1 MSKTGDVTALP
12 RSGPEESPETA
23 SFVPFWLISA
33 DVGRDEASTLSRRIL
48 GRNAAREAT
57 APDLTLLFDARCVLT
72 TRPDIGLRSCFAPAS
87 HWIWASPGR
96 GGEGPRHILVRP
108 AEGRVVIRQGERRIA
123 LRPREAAA
131 LALDSPAE
139 FVLAQPG
146 RIDVIELDAGLLPLL
161 GEEPAALMRVIPRS
175 NPGLQALAH
184 YGALLLRGLLPL
196 NSAELQALA
205 KVHVHAL
212 VGAALSDLE
221 SSAPVAATDRRAG
234 RLAAIKADIEA
245 RLDRRDLG
253 VEMIATLH
261 GVSARVVQKLFEG
274 EGRTFSDY
282 VLERRL
288 DRAWH
293 RLVTADGAGLTI
305 SAVAYEVGFGD
316 LSYFNRCFRKRF
328 GRQPSQVRAQ
338 AVNGEVEA

>member
-1 MSKTGDVTALP
+1 VSKTGDVAAATRPGRDGGSEA
-12 RSGPEESPETA
+12 RN
-23 SFVPFWLISA
+23 FVPFWLVSA

-48 GRNAAREAT
+48 GRNVAREAA
-57 APDLTLLFDARCVLT
+57 APDLPLPFAARCVLT

-87 HWIWASPGR
+87 HWIWPPNGI
-96 GGEGPRHILVRP
+96 GEGARYILVRP
-108 AEGRVVIRQGERRIA
+108 AEGRVVIRQGDRRIA
-123 LRPREAAA
+123 LRAREAAA
-131 LALDSPAE
+131 LAIDQAAE

-146 RIDVIELDAGLLPLL
+146 RIDVIELDPALLPSLLDDAGL
-161 GEEPAALMRVIPRS
+161 MQVIPRS

-205 KVHVHAL
+205 KAHVHDL
-212 VGAALSDLE
+212 IGAAFADRE
-221 SSAPVAATDRRAG
+221 PVAPAAMADRRAG

-245 RLDRRDLG
+245 RLERRELG
-253 VEMIATLH
+253 VEMIASLH
-261 GVSARVVQKLFEG
+261 GVSARVVQKLFET

-293 RLVTADGAGLTI
+293 RLVTAEAAELTI

-328 GRQPSQVRAQ
+328 GRPPSQVKAQ
-338 AVNGEVEA
+338 AVSDEG

>member
-1 MSKTGDVTALP
+1 MSKTGDVAVATRLGLEAA
-12 RSGPEESPETA
+12 PETRN
-23 SFVPFWLISA
+23 FVPFWLVSA

-48 GRNAAREAT
+48 GRNVAREAA
-57 APDLTLLFDARCVLT
+57 APDLPLPFDARCVLT

-87 HWIWASPGR
+87 HWIWQPER
-96 GGEGPRHILVRP
+96 GEKGARYILIRP
-108 AEGRVVIRQGERRIA
+108 AEARVVIRQGDRRIA
-123 LRPREAAA
+123 LRAREAAA
-131 LALDSPAE
+131 LALDQPTE

-146 RIDVIELDAGLLPLL
+146 RIDVIELDATLLPLL
-161 GEEPAALMRVIPRS
+161 AGEAGGLMQVIPRS

-196 NSAELQALA
+196 NSTELQALA
-205 KVHVHAL
+205 KGHVHDL
-212 VGAALSDLE
+212 IGAALSDRE
-221 SSAPVAATDRRAG
+221 PAAPAAMADRRAG

-245 RLDRRDLG
+245 RLERRELG

-261 GVSARVVQKLFEG
+261 GISARVVQKLFEA

-293 RLVTADGAGLTI
+293 RLVTAEGAALTI

-328 GRQPSQVRAQ
+328 GRPPSQIKAQ
-338 AVNGEVEA
+338 AVSGEG

>member
-1 MSKTGDVTALP
+1 VSKTGDVAVATRLGREAA
-12 RSGPEESPETA
+12 PEA
-23 SFVPFWLISA
+23 RNFVPFWLVSA
-33 DVGRDEASTLSRRIL
+33 DVGRDEASTLSQRIL
-48 GRNAAREAT
+48 GRTVAREAA
-57 APDLTLLFDARCVLT
+57 APDLPLPFAARCVLT

-87 HWIWASPGR
+87 HWIWQPEG
-96 GGEGPRHILVRP
+96 GGEGACYILIRP
-108 AEGRVVIRQGERRIA
+108 AEERVVIRQGERRIA
-123 LRPREAAA
+123 LRAREAAVF
-131 LALDSPAE
+131 ALDQPTE

-146 RIDVIELDAGLLPLL
+146 RIDVIELDAALLTSLVGNAGLMQ
-161 GEEPAALMRVIPRS
+161 AIPRS

-205 KVHVHAL
+205 KAHIHDL
-212 VGAALSDLE
+212 IGAALSDRE
-221 SSAPVAATDRRAG
+221 PAAPAAMADKRAG

-245 RLDRRDLG
+245 RLERRELG

-261 GVSARVVQKLFEG
+261 GVSARVVQKLFET

-293 RLVTADGAGLTI
+293 RLVTAEGAALTI
-305 SAVAYEVGFGD
+305 STVAYEVGFGD

-328 GRQPSQVRAQ
+328 GRAPSQVKAQ
-338 AVNGEVEA
+338 AVSGET

>member
-1 MSKTGDVTALP
+1 MSKTGDVAVATRLGREAA
-12 RSGPEESPETA
+12 PEA
-23 SFVPFWLISA
+23 RNFVPFWLVSA
-33 DVGRDEASTLSRRIL
+33 DVGRDEASTLSQRIL
-48 GRNAAREAT
+48 GRTVAREAA
-57 APDLTLLFDARCVLT
+57 APDLPLPFAARCVLT

-87 HWIWASPGR
+87 HWIWPPERREEGAS
-96 GGEGPRHILVRP
+96 HILVRP
-108 AEGRVVIRQGERRIA
+108 AEGRVVIRQGDRRIA
-123 LRPREAAA
+123 LRAREAAVF
-131 LALDSPAE
+131 ALDQPTE

-146 RIDVIELDAGLLPLL
+146 RIDVIELDAALLTSLVGNAGL
-161 GEEPAALMRVIPRS
+161 MQVIPRS

-205 KVHVHAL
+205 KAHIHDL
-212 VGAALSDLE
+212 IGAALSDRE
-221 SSAPVAATDRRAG
+221 PATPAAMADRRAG

-245 RLDRRDLG
+245 RLERRELG

-261 GVSARVVQKLFEG
+261 GVSARVVQKLFET

-293 RLVTADGAGLTI
+293 RLVTAEGAALTI
-305 SAVAYEVGFGD
+305 STVAYEVGFGD

-328 GRQPSQVRAQ
+328 GRAPSQIKAQ
-338 AVNGEVEA
+338 AVSGET

>member
-1 MSKTGDVTALP
+1 MAVATRPGREAAPDA
-12 RSGPEESPETA
+12 RN
-23 SFVPFWLISA
+23 FVPFWLVSA

-48 GRNAAREAT
+48 GRNVAREAA
-57 APDLTLLFDARCVLT
+57 APDLPLPFAARCVLT

-87 HWIWASPGR
+87 HWIWPPEGA
-96 GGEGPRHILVRP
+96 GEGTRHGLVRP
-108 AEGRVVIRQGERRIA
+108 AEGRIVVGQGDRRIA
-123 LRPREAAA
+123 LRAREAAVF
-131 LALDSPAE
+131 ALDRPTE

-146 RIDVIELDAGLLPLL
+146 RIDVIELDSALLPSLRGDAGL
-161 GEEPAALMRVIPRS
+161 MQVIPRS

-205 KVHVHAL
+205 KAHVHDLIA
-212 VGAALSDLE
+212 AALADRE
-221 SSAPVAATDRRAG
+221 PAAPAAMADRRAG

-245 RLDRRDLG
+245 RLERRELG

-261 GVSARVVQKLFEG
+261 GVSARAVQKLFEA
-274 EGRTFSDY
+274 EERTFSDY

-293 RLVTADGAGLTI
+293 RLVTAEGAALTI

-328 GRQPSQVRAQ
+328 GRSPSQVKAQ
-338 AVNGEVEA
+338 AVNGET

>member
-1 MSKTGDVTALP
+1 MSKTGDVAVATRP
-12 RSGPEESPETA
+12 GRETVA
-23 SFVPFWLISA
+23 ETRNFVPFWLVSA

-48 GRNAAREAT
+48 GRTVAREAA
-57 APDLTLLFDARCVLT
+57 APDLPLPFAARCILT
-72 TRPDIGLRSCFAPAS
+72 TRPDIGLRSCFAPAA
-87 HWIWASPGR
+87 HWVWSR
-96 GGEGPRHILVRP
+96 SGGGGGVRYILVRP
-108 AEGRVVIRQGERRIA
+108 AEGRVVIRQGDRRIA
-123 LRPREAAA
+123 LRAREAAA
-131 LALDSPAE
+131 LALDQSTE

-146 RIDVIELDAGLLPLL
+146 RIDVIELDPALLPLL
-161 GEEPAALMRVIPRS
+161 AKEGAALMQAIPRS

-205 KVHVHAL
+205 RAHVHDL
-212 VGAALSDLE
+212 IGAALMDRE
-221 SSAPVAATDRRAG
+221 SAAPAATADRRAG

-245 RLDRRDLG
+245 RLERRELG
-253 VEMIATLH
+253 VEMIANLH
-261 GVSARVVQKLFEG
+261 GVSARVVQKLFET

-293 RLVTADGAGLTI
+293 RLVTAEAATLTI

-328 GRQPSQVRAQ
+328 GRPPSQIKAQ
-338 AVNGEVEA
+338 AVSGEA

>member
-1 MSKTGDVTALP
+1 MSKTGNVAVATRPGREAA
-12 RSGPEESPETA
+12 PEA
-23 SFVPFWLISA
+23 RNFMPFWLVSA

-48 GRNAAREAT
+48 GHATAREAAT
-57 APDLTLLFDARCVLT
+57 PDLPLPFDARCVLT
-72 TRPDIGLRSCFAPAS
+72 TRPDIGLRSCFGPAL
-87 HWIWASPGR
+87 HWVWRPR
-96 GGEGPRHILVRP
+96 RNEGDLSYILIRP
-108 AEGRVVIRQGERRIA
+108 AEGRVVIRQGGGRIA
-123 LRPREAAA
+123 LRAREAAA
-131 LALDSPAE
+131 LALDQAAE

-146 RIDVIELDAGLLPLL
+146 RIDVIELDAALLPLL
-161 GEEPAALMRVIPRS
+161 AGEAAGLMRVIPRS

-205 KVHVHAL
+205 RAHVHDL
-212 VGAALSDLE
+212 VGAALSDRE
-221 SSAPVAATDRRAG
+221 PAVAAVPADRRAG

-245 RLDRRDLG
+245 RLERRDLG

-261 GVSARVVQKLFEG
+261 GVSARVVQKLFETD
-274 EGRTFSDY
+274 GRTFSDY

-293 RLVTADGAGLTI
+293 RLVTTEGVAPTI

-328 GRQPSQVRAQ
+328 NCSPS
-338 AVNGEVEA
+338 EAKAAGA

>member
-1 MSKTGDVTALP
+1 MSKTGDVAVATRPGREMA
-12 RSGPEESPETA
+12 PESQN
-23 SFVPFWLISA
+23 FVPFWLVSA
-33 DVGRDEASTLSRRIL
+33 GVGRDEASTLSRRIL
-48 GRNAAREAT
+48 GRTVAREAA
-57 APDLTLLFDARCVLT
+57 APDLPLPFDARCVLT
-72 TRPDIGLRSCFAPAS
+72 TRPDIGLRSCFAPAT
-87 HWIWASPGR
+87 HWVWRPERA
-96 GGEGPRHILVRP
+96 GEGARYILVRP
-108 AEGRVVIRQGERRIA
+108 AEGRVVIRQGDRRIA
-123 LRPREAAA
+123 LRAREAAA
-131 LALDSPAE
+131 LALDQPTE

-146 RIDVIELDAGLLPLL
+146 RIDVIELDRALLPSL
-161 GEEPAALMRVIPRS
+161 GDDTALMQVIPRS

-205 KVHVHAL
+205 KGHVHDL
-212 VGAALSDLE
+212 IGAALSDRE
-221 SSAPVAATDRRAG
+221 PAAPAAMADRRAG

-245 RLDRRDLG
+245 RLERRELG

-261 GVSARVVQKLFEG
+261 GISARVVQKLFEA

-293 RLVTADGAGLTI
+293 RLVTAEGATLTI
-305 SAVAYEVGFGD
+305 STVAYEVGFGD

-328 GRQPSQVRAQ
+328 GRPPSQIKAQ
-338 AVNGEVEA
+338 AVSGET